1 MEPVGLAVGVLG
13 LAGLFSSCLEAV
25 DKIQDY
31 KSFAEDSQTLNA
43 QLKAERL
50 RFELWGQQV
59 GFDQGRLSANH
70 HQQLNNP
77 RICSAVKD
85 LFLLIKRVCESDD
98 ATQRFPPVNAGSGM
112 QGPSFTIR
120 AQPSRSVP
128 SESNRHRFAW
138 ALRGKRE
145 RTEEVTQ
152 FGSIVQLLHN
162 LVPPESAKGTNAVH
176 GLNNKDRDA
185 SVPLQGE
192 DLHTHCT
199 FAGRAT
205 LTEHQ
210 VIFRI
215 KERCLLSFDS

>member
-1 MEPVGLAVGVLG
+1 MESVGLAVGVLG
-13 LAGLFSSCLEAV
+13 LAGLFTSCLEAV
-25 DKIQDY
+25 DKVQNY
-31 KSFAEDSQTLNA
+31 KSFAVDSQALNA

-59 GFDQGRLSANH
+59 GFDQGRLLANH

-85 LFLLIKRVCESDD
+85 LFLLIKRVCDSED
-98 ATQRFPPVNAGSGM
+98 ATQGSSLANTGSGM
-112 QGPSFTIR
+112 DGPSFTIR
-120 AQPSRSVP
+120 AQPSRS
-128 SESNRHRFAW
+128 SESKRHRVAW

-145 RTEEVTQ
+145 HAEEVTQ

-176 GLNNKDRDA
+176 GLNNKDREVP
-185 SVPLQGE
+185 VPLQGE
-192 DLHTHCT
+192 DLHAHFT

-205 LTEHQ
+205 LTEQ
-210 VIFRI
+210 QDIFWM
-215 KERCLLSFDS
+215 KERCLLSFES